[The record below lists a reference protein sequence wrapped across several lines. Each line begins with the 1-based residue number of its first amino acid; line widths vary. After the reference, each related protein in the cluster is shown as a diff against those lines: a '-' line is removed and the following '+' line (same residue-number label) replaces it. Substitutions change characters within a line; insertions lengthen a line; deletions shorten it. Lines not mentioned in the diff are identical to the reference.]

1 MSTDLRRA
9 VTAPAGIATA
19 YRAAAYVVAL
29 SRARALCL
37 RVGARVPQLDR
48 LLARHRVRDWAFV
61 TAYNPRNR
69 RLASARNAQRLRTL
83 RGSLRGLRL
92 VLCAEGRAD
101 DGSWREVSL
110 FVAPMTAAR
119 AMRVGRQF
127 DQYAVVVGRRGG
139 PVQLAWCADR
149 LIA

>member
-1 MSTDLRRA
+1 MPGRLGHS
-9 VTAPAGIATA
+9 VTVPAWLPAA
-19 YRAAAYVVAL
+19 YRAAAYVVE
-29 SRARALCL
+29 SPRAPALCL
-37 RVGARVPQLDR
+37 RVSVRAPRLDR

-69 RLASARNAQRLRTL
+69 RLSAARNAQRLRALRTAL
-83 RGSLRGLRL
+83 RGSRL
-92 VLCAEGRAD
+92 ILAAEGRAD
-101 DGSWREVSL
+101 DGSWREASL

-119 AMRVGRQF
+119 AMRLGRQF

-139 PVQLAWCADR
+139 PVRLAWCADR